1 MTSSSEPPLLTD
13 EGRKRLEERA
23 RRLEDETIPTVVAAI
38 EEAEDELGL
47 QLEYD
52 LATRELE
59 QLKYVLETAG
69 RIDEIPED
77 PDVVQIGDW
86 VIIQTQDGETD
97 KHLIVDP
104 AEAVLDS
111 NRISAGSPLARA
123 VLGRRVGEKAVVQA
137 PSGPYPVQ
145 IVETLRDRG
154 SSTDSV

>member
-1 MTSSSEPPLLTD
+1 MSSSSEPPLLTD

-23 RRLEDETIPTVVAAI
+23 RRLEEETIPTVVAAI
-38 EEAEDELGL
+38 EETEDDLSL

-52 LATRELE
+52 LASRELE
-59 QLKYVLETAG
+59 QLRYVLETAG
-69 RIDEIPED
+69 SIDQIPED

-86 VIIQTQDGETD
+86 VTIKTEDGETD

-111 NRISAGSPLARA
+111 SRISAESPLARA
-123 VLGRRVGEKAVVQA
+123 VLGRRVGEKAVIQA

-145 IVETLRDRG
+145 IIETLREHG
-154 SSTDSV
+154 